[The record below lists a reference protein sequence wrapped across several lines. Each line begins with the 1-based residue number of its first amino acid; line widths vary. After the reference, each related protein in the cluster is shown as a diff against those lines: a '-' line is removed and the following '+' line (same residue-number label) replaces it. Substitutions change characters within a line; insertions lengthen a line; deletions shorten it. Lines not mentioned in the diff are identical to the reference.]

1 MSKSIAR
8 VALAGAFAA
17 SAAIAQTVPEQV
29 PAKRPDGS
37 VVHPDAAGSGAAE
50 QGSALRP
57 DGSVVRPDAAG
68 ITRTAPDPIT
78 VRRPDGTVVHSR
90 PDVQPPRSS
99 PATDA
104 RAEERE
110 RMRQQAQ
117 QAAEER
123 IERSRREREAAGSSP
138 ARQVAPTSGQ

>member
-1 MSKSIAR
+1 MSKSIAKMATRRSVRR
-8 VALAGAFAA
+8 VGGDRA
-17 SAAIAQTVPEQV
+17 
-29 PAKRPDGS
+29 DG
-37 VVHPDAAGSGAAE
+37 AE
-50 QGSALRP
+50 QCPRSALTARRPSRRGGERRGGAGFGVAP

-90 PDVQPPRSS
+90 PDVQPPQSS

-104 RAEERE
+104 RADERE

-138 ARQVAPTSGQ
+138 ARQVAPTSGR